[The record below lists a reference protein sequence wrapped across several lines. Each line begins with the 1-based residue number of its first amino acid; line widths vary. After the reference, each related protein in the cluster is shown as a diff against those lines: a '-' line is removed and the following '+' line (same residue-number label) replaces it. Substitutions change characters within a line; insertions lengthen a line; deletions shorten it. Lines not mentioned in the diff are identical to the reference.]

1 MANTT
6 KLALEASL
14 KELLRTKPIDKI
26 TINDLTEHC
35 GISRMAFYYHFKDIY
50 DLVEWACVEDG
61 KRALQDKKT
70 YDTWQE
76 GISQIFEAV
85 LENKPFIMNV
95 YHAVAR
101 EKVEQYLYK
110 LTYELIVHVVEEKC
124 KDVEIAD
131 EDKSFIADFY
141 KYGFV
146 GIMLDWIDKGMQE
159 DYHKIVQMM
168 GTATLRGRLKILRML
183 SKNRQLIKTRELIKI
198 LSVPSFCKWFLFREL
213 VNISVS
219 KLSHKQS
226 VE

>member
-1 MANTT
+1 MSQTT
-6 KLALEASL
+6 KRALEASF
-14 KELLRTKPIDKI
+14 KKLLLEKPLNKI
-26 TINDLTEHC
+26 TINDITEDC
-35 GISRMAFYYHFKDIY
+35 GVNRMTFYYHFKDIY

-70 YDTWQE
+70 YDTWLE
-76 GISQIFEAV
+76 GIEQIFEAV

-95 YHAVAR
+95 YHAIAR

-146 GIMLDWIDKGMQE
+146 GIMLYITFWIYVFKKALIFFQHTKQAKLMI
-159 DYHKIVQMM
+159 IVLLLICFFGIEGTSDSTITTHRGLFMM
-168 GTATLRGRLKILRML
+168 MMIGLML
-183 SKNRQLIKTRELIKI
+183 SEMKNKI
-198 LSVPSFCKWFLFREL
+198 A
-213 VNISVS
+213 NS
-219 KLSHKQS
+219 KS
-226 VE
+226 